1 MEACE
6 GEMGET
12 PVTGGAYIVYQQ
24 RIVYTRGCAHAEG
37 NIVAACASSPSP
49 GGVHFVQ
56 VGDEDHAD
64 DDSLVDAEG
73 DGDCDKGVAMDEVGG
88 AC

>member
-1 MEACE
+1 
-6 GEMGET
+6 MGET
-12 PVTGGAYIVYQQ
+12 PVTGRPYIVNEQS
-24 RIVYTRGCAHAEG
+24 IMYTRGPAHAEG
-37 NIVAACASSPSP
+37 GIITACASSPSP
-49 GGVHFVQ
+49 RSVHLVQ

-73 DGDCDKGVAMDEVGG
+73 NGDCDKWVAMDKVGC